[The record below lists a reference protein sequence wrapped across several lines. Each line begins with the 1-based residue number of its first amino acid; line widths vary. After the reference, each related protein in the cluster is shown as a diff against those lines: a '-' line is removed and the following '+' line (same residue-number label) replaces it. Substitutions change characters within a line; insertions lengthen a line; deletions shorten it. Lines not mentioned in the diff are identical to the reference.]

1 MTENNTQAP
10 VAVAEFD
17 KDVDAVI
24 ITPTSALRAKRQDM
38 WALIEAEMK
47 RAKKTY
53 PSWPVHAAAQAGVV
67 VKQSGDLMKASLN
80 VKYKR
85 GNGFNSEK
93 SEMKRSA
100 VKTIVAAIRLLEN
113 L

>member
-1 MTENNTQAP
+1 MQTNTITP
-10 VAVAEFD
+10 IAVAELD
-17 KDVDAVI
+17 KEVDAI
-24 ITPTSALRAKRQDM
+24 IVTPTSSMREKRQDI
-38 WALIEAEMK
+38 WALVEVEMK

-53 PSWPVHAAAQAGVV
+53 PCWPVHAAAQAGVV

-80 VKYKR
+80 VKYRR

-100 VKTIVAAIRLLEN
+100 VKTIVAAFRLLEN